1 MNNLS
6 ILACPEC
13 SIDLSKQEYDKLA
26 CPKCRKEYP
35 VINKIPRFVNSENYV
50 HSFGVEWTTYDVQRL
65 EEDIEVF
72 KVKTGIQPEEFK
84 GKLVLDAGCGGGRY
98 IYLSGQYGASLAAGV
113 DMSQA
118 VEKAGKLADKYN
130 NVMIVQ
136 SDLMKLPF
144 KPGTFD
150 IVYSI
155 GVLHHTSNTKKAF
168 ENIAKYVKPGGIL
181 AIWVYRKNTF
191 IQEIINS
198 ILRSVTTRLPYKVL
212 HYLSVFGAF
221 LGGIPVL
228 NKTLSRIINFSN
240 HPDWN
245 LRVCDTFDW
254 FSPKYQYH
262 HTVKEVYGWFNE
274 LGFTDIKFLPPQKSG
289 LLYNWVYNHNLIIGS
304 GVNFQARKPLK

>member
-84 GKLVLDAGCGGGRY
+84 
-98 IYLSGQYGASLAAGV
+98 
-113 DMSQA
+113 
-118 VEKAGKLADKYN
+118 GKLADKYN